1 MTETQKKELWQLAE
15 VFRGTKA
22 SGNINDIVR
31 RIIIDKLKPLV
42 KEQYQNTNFI
52 KNLDF
57 NWQSTAQDDSVEYIQ
72 GTFEIDKSKL
82 NFLRVPTEDSYI
94 THSDGTQI
102 LDESKLVETELLDSA
117 YLQLPT
123 VIDYNDGRS
132 IFLDI
137 KDFFGLSGD
146 SKKFESFGGIRY
158 FKDGNIPPIE
168 QAEQHIENY
177 YSVARLLQMKVW
189 WDAIPHE
196 STPKLAAVY
205 QWTADVTTAAIA
217 GQTTFTQPPFTFD
230 DITQEIASLG

>member
-22 SGNINDIVR
+22 SGNINDIAR
-31 RIIIDKLKPLV
+31 RIITEKIKPLI
-42 KEQYQNTNFI
+42 KEQYQNTNFL

-57 NWQSTAQDDSVEYIQ
+57 SWQSTAPDGSVEYVQ
-72 GTFEIDKSKL
+72 GTFEVDKSVL

-94 THSDGTQI
+94 THPDGTQI
-102 LDESKLVETELLDSA
+102 LDESKLVETEMLDSA

-123 VIDYNDGRS
+123 AIDYNDGRS
-132 IFLDI
+132 IFLDV
-137 KDFFGLSGD
+137 KDSFNSLND

-196 STPKLAAVY
+196 NTPKLAAVY
-205 QWTADVTTAAIA
+205 QWTADVTNAAIA
-217 GQTTFTQPPFTFD
+217 GQTAFTPPPFTFEE
-230 DITQEIASLG
+230 ITQEIASLG